1 MTENTGK
8 VVSIN
13 GNLVSVE
20 FQGNVSMNEICF
32 VKVGGTT
39 LKSEVIR
46 IRGNIA
52 QIQVYEMTDGIKCG
66 DDVEF
71 TGDMLSAELGP
82 GLLGQVYDG
91 LQNPLPVLAEQ
102 AGWFLERGIYA
113 DGLDS
118 KKKWEFTP
126 VAKVGDTL
134 RAGEYIG
141 TVPEGPFTHK
151 IFVPFYLLGKYT
163 LKSIVEKGEYT
174 VKETVAVLT
183 DERGREIS
191 VSMSFKW
198 PVKRA
203 VKCYSERLAPVE
215 TMETKVRLIDSFFPV
230 AKGGTY

>member
-1 MTENTGK
+1 MTENKGK

-20 FQGNVSMNEICF
+20 FNGNVSMNEICY
-32 VKVGGTT
+32 VLVDDKA

-82 GLLGQVYDG
+82 GLLGQIYDG

-113 DGLDS
+113 DGLNTE
-118 KKKWEFTP
+118 KKWDFTP
-126 VAKVGDTL
+126 TANIGDVV

-141 TVPEGPFTHK
+141 TVP
-151 IFVPFYLLGKYT
+151 
-163 LKSIVEKGEYT
+163 
-174 VKETVAVLT
+174 
-183 DERGREIS
+183 
-191 VSMSFKW
+191 
-198 PVKRA
+198 
-203 VKCYSERLAPVE
+203 
-215 TMETKVRLIDSFFPV
+215 
-230 AKGGTY
+230 